1 MLSHRKNFV
10 FMLQTVMVCCM
21 LPIAGA
27 AEMYSLSGKVTDT
40 AAHAVPSA
48 TVSARS
54 VASGKTYTAQTNTDG
69 AYSIPSLPAGDYEV
83 WAKAGELKA
92 PPLRVTLVPGQ
103 TTDLVVAP
111 VPHR

>member
-1 MLSHRKNFV
+1 MAFNRRTFV
-10 FMLQTVMVCCM
+10 LIYAMVMVS
-21 LPIAGA
+21 LFPIVGA

-54 VASGKTYTAQTNTDG
+54 VASGKTYTAKTNTDG

-83 WAKAGELKA
+83 WATAGELKA
-92 PPLRVTLVPGQ
+92 EPVRVTLAAGE
-103 TTDLVVAP
+103 TTDLVVSP
-111 VPHR
+111 VPQP

>member
-1 MLSHRKNFV
+1 MLR
-10 FMLQTVMVCCM
+10 TVLVCCM

-48 TVSARS
+48 MVSARS
-54 VASGKTYTAQTNTDG
+54 VVSGKTYTAQTNSDG

-83 WAKAGELKA
+83 WAKAGELEAQPVK
-92 PPLRVTLVPGQ
+92 VTLAAGQ
-103 TTDLVVAP
+103 TTDLVMGPA
-111 VPHR
+111 PHR